1 MRLRSESA
9 GPTPRTQV
17 VERLATTGDT
27 RLLEE
32 RSLTFMGSSLALI
45 QLDLERAPAL
55 AGSEMIDPRNLRPAS
70 LSPLPP
76 RDGPGGRDDGRQ
88 H

>member
-70 LSPLPP
+70 LSPLAP